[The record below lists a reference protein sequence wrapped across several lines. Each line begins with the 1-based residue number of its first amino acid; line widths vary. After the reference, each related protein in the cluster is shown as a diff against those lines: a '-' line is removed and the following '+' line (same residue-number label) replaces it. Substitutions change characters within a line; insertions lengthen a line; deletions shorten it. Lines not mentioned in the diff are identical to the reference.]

1 MKKTIIT
8 IITAF
13 LIVLAVVMA
22 KNCYSYKIKNNA
34 MGIRNITSR
43 GSVDYLFIGA
53 SSFRKGIDTHLLENE
68 FSNDAY
74 VVTYNGNEPMNIET
88 EISQIYKS
96 GTSVKTLVVEFDP
109 SMIERGA
116 DLSDKRLLW
125 DIDFESKVKMWKLLS
140 KREDADFFMFY
151 DYWVASNIDYMFT
164 YPISFPLISKRY
176 YKGGNN
182 GQDAL
187 EGKTALELSEMP
199 IKEDPGFNE
208 LEKAS
213 LMNIISMCKENNT
226 RLLFIECP
234 KYISMYSDANYREKD
249 SILRSFFDE
258 QNAEYYTKE
267 DLDFDYKEPSN
278 YSDLT
283 HMSITGLHNYTEA
296 LITLL
301 NQLTSN

>member
-1 MKKTIIT
+1 MKKTILTIT
-8 IITAF
+8 TAF
-13 LIVLAVVMA
+13 IIVLAVVMA
-22 KNCYSYKIKNNA
+22 KNCFSYKLDNNA
-34 MGIRNITSR
+34 MGIRNITAK

-53 SSFRKGIDTHLLENE
+53 SSYRKGIDTHLLEDN
-68 FSNDAY
+68 FSENAY
-74 VVTYNGNEPMNIET
+74 VVTYNGNEPMNIEL
-88 EISQIYKS
+88 ELEQMYKA
-96 GTSVKTLVVEFDP
+96 GTKIGTLVVEFDP

-125 DIDFESKVKMWKLLS
+125 DIDFESKVKLWNLLA

-164 YPISFPLISKRY
+164 YPVSFPLISKRY

-187 EGKTALELSEMP
+187 NGKTANELSEMP

-208 LEKAS
+208 LERNA
-213 LMNIISMCKENNT
+213 LLNIISMCKNNNT

-234 KYISMYSDANYREKD
+234 KYKTMYLDNNYAEKD
-249 SILRSFFDE
+249 ELLRAFLLE
-258 QNAEYYTKE
+258 QNAEFYAKE
-267 DLDFDYKEPSN
+267 ALDFDYNDPSN

-296 LITLL
+296 LIAILKKCH
-301 NQLTSN
+301 